1 MIESTRIHWTYY
13 NKVKQIDSMKL
24 TPPKYGLILGTKLR
38 MKYDAMGNRSMKEML
53 KKRQKEIYY
62 YPKCFLKLYEKYQ

>member
-1 MIESTRIHWTYY
+1 
-13 NKVKQIDSMKL
+13 MKL
-24 TPPKYGLILGTKLR
+24 TPPKYGLILGTMLR
-38 MKYDAMGNRSMKEML
+38 MKYDAMRNKAVKKVL